1 MYADHEPQPIK
12 PMSAL
17 VSEKLLARYLGAPTK
32 AQVTEYSDLCFSAS
46 KMVKQ
51 PYIVMHRRLEKLFV
65 GKSLDFV
72 LSWLNQWMH
81 EATKHPNP
89 GMIINARMKQYR
101 ERITP
106 LSV

>member
-1 MYADHEPQPIK
+1 MK
-12 PMSAL
+12 PLIDKSA
-17 VSEKLLARYLGAPTK
+17 SEKLLSRYLGAPTK

-51 PYIVMHRRLEKLFV
+51 PYIVMHKRLEKLFV
-65 GKSLDFV
+65 GKSVDFV
-72 LSWLNQWMH
+72 LGWLNQWTH
-81 EATKHPNP
+81 EASKHPKP

-106 LSV
+106 LGV